1 MCPLLRPRL
10 DYCYSLCNIWFAFLE
25 SSGLQEEVAALVE
38 ALVHVVHAVLAGM
51 WLGGV
56 AFTTLVV
63 SPALKEM
70 KWSVAERMSVRSVI
84 GRHYAR
90 VGTVN
95 LVLLAGFAVLDG
107 VLGGMGVVLYVE
119 YALIFVLFGLT
130 AAHGAYF
137 GRRLRE
143 LAAAEREAWDEAEAR
158 ERAGRRRSLQRV
170 SFGVSMA
177 NLAVSAAVAVLAA
190 GW

>member
-1 MCPLLRPRL
+1 V
-10 DYCYSLCNIWFAFLE
+10 FLE
-25 SSGLQEEVAALVE
+25 SGGLQEEVAALVE
-38 ALVHVVHAVLAGM
+38 ALVHVVHAVLAGA

-70 KWSVAERMSVRSVI
+70 KWSVAERMAVRSVI

-90 VGTVN
+90 VGTAN
-95 LVLLAGFAVLDG
+95 LVLLALFALLDG
-107 VLGGMGVVLYVE
+107 ALGEAGAVLYVE
-119 YALIFVLFGLT
+119 YVLIVVLFGLT

-137 GRRLRE
+137 GRRLKE
-143 LAAAEREAWDEAEAR
+143 LAAAEREARDPGEAR
-158 ERAGRRRSLQRV
+158 ERAGRRRALQRI

-177 NLAVSAAVAVLAA
+177 NLLTSAAVAALSVAA
-190 GW
+190 GL